1 MKQKKTKH
9 PETMVV
15 FGSGIHIFLSGPWNG
30 GVEYER
36 GMGFLKEMVETSL
49 INISGLKWL
58 DTWPT

>member
-1 MKQKKTKH
+1 
-9 PETMVV
+9 MVV
-15 FGSGIHIFLSGPWNG
+15 FGIGIHIFLSGPWNG